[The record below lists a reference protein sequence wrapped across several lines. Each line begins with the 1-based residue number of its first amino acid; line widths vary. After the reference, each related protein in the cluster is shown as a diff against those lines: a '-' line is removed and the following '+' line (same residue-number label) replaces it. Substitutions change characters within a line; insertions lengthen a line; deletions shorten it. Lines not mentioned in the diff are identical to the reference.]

1 MPKRDP
7 LGEYKAKRTAA
18 KTPEP
23 AGRASRPDSQLAGGG
38 FVVHKHAARRL
49 HYDLRLE
56 MGGVL
61 KSWAV
66 PKGPSL
72 DPADKRLAVHVED
85 HPIEY
90 IDFEDVIPAGSY
102 GAGAMII
109 WDLGIWR
116 PLDDPI
122 EGLEAGKLLFELR
135 GYKLR
140 GVWTLVKLKK
150 SENEWLM
157 IREKKYAQRAPDDPG
172 GVDDLP
178 PESVHSG
185 LTVEQLGE
193 EYDPGA
199 DLKRRLEELG
209 APRRALRAPTVKMM
223 LARSRREPFS
233 KPGWVFE
240 LKLDGYRMLG
250 GRSAAGVELIT
261 RNGNDATP
269 SFPELAAAI
278 AALPYDELILD
289 GEVVAHDDAGLPS
302 FQQLQKRARL
312 TRAIDI
318 QRTSRHQPTTFY
330 VFDILA
336 ALGHDLR
343 SLPLTERK
351 QLLQTVLPPTGPL
364 RYVEH
369 FDETGEDLYHQ
380 IVGLGLEGVVG
391 KKADSRYRGARSG
404 DWIKVRA
411 DRTADF
417 VIVGYTLPKGSRT
430 GFGALHLGGY
440 RDDELRY
447 AGRVGTGFSN
457 VLLRSLRET
466 LDELHRETPPF
477 TGPTPPGAAHRWVEP
492 DLICEVRYLEA
503 TEEGLLRQPA
513 FLRLRDDKQPTECE
527 LPWSDEDQAAASA
540 APVRRSDATNSEIE
554 QPATGEVRLSNPDK
568 VFWPDDGYTKRD
580 LFEYY
585 RKIAPALLPYLR
597 DRPLVLTRFPDGIEG
612 DSFYQKNTP
621 GFVPDWIRTVPI
633 WSEHSERELAYVV
646 CDDLPTLLYLANMAT
661 IPLHIWASR
670 VESLD
675 YPDWCILDLDPKD
688 APFENV
694 VEVARA
700 IHSLCKEIELPAY
713 VKTSGSTGLHVLVPL
728 DGRFDYAMSRA
739 LGELLS
745 QVVVARHSDIATLTR
760 TIADREGKVYL
771 DYLQNRRGQLLVAPF
786 SIRPIAGAPVSTP
799 LKWSEIKL
807 GLDIHRYTIRSV
819 PRRVGQLKSD
829 PFRGVLQDSPDLLAA
844 LKRLQAKLPS

>member
-1 MPKRDP
+1 VPKRDP
-7 LGEYKAKRTAA
+7 LGEYRAKRTAA

-23 AGRASRPDSQLAGGG
+23 AGRASTTDRHLAGGG
-38 FVVHKHAARRL
+38 FVIHKHATRRL

-56 MGGVL
+56 MSGVL

-90 IDFEDVIPAGSY
+90 IDFENVIPAGSY
-102 GAGAMII
+102 GAGAMIV
-109 WDLGIWR
+109 WDVGTWC

-122 EGLEAGKLLFELR
+122 EGLESGKLLFELR

-157 IREKKYAQRAPDDPG
+157 IREKKYAQRGPDDPG

-185 LTVEQLGE
+185 LTVEQLAE
-193 EYDPGA
+193 EHQPGVA
-199 DLKRRLEELG
+199 LKERLEELG
-209 APRRALRAPTVKMM
+209 APTRALRASAVKMM
-223 LARSRREPFS
+223 LARSSREPFS
-233 KPGWVFE
+233 KPGWIFE

-250 GRSAAGVELIT
+250 GKSDAGAELIT
-261 RNGNDATP
+261 RNGNDITP
-269 SFPELAAAI
+269 SFPELATAI
-278 AALPYDELILD
+278 AALPYDGLILD
-289 GEVVAHDDAGLPS
+289 GEVVAHDEAGLPS
-302 FQQLQKRARL
+302 FQRLQKRARL
-312 TRAIDI
+312 TRAVDI
-318 QRTSRHQPTTFY
+318 ERASRHQPTTFY
-330 VFDILA
+330 AFDILA

-369 FDETGEDLYHQ
+369 FGGTGEDLYQ
-380 IVGLGLEGVVG
+380 RVVGLGLEGVVG

-417 VIVGYTLPKGSRT
+417 VIVGYTLPKGSRA
-430 GFGALHLGGY
+430 GFGALHLGAY
-440 RDDELRY
+440 QDDELRY

-457 VLLRSLRET
+457 AQLHALREA
-466 LDELHRETPPF
+466 LDERARDTAPF
-477 TGPTPPGAAHRWVEP
+477 AGAAPTDAGHRWVEP
-492 DLICEVRYLEA
+492 GLVCEVRYLEA

-513 FLRLRDDKQPTECE
+513 FLGLRDDKPPAECE
-527 LPWSDEDQAAASA
+527 LPWVADDQ
-540 APVRRSDATNSEIE
+540 PVEPDVE
-554 QPATGEVRLSNPDK
+554 QPAAAEVRLSNPDK
-568 VFWPDDGYTKRD
+568 VFWPSDGYTKRD

-612 DSFYQKNTP
+612 NSFYQKNTP

-646 CDDLPTLLYLANMAT
+646 CDDLSTLLYLANMAT

-675 YPDWCILDLDPKD
+675 HPDWCILDLDPKD

-700 IHSLCKEIELPAY
+700 IHKLCKEIELPAY

-745 QVVVARHSDIATLTR
+745 QVVVARHPKIATLTR

-786 SIRPIAGAPVSTP
+786 SVRPIAGAPVSTP
-799 LKWSEIKL
+799 LKWSEIKK
-807 GLDIHRYTIRSV
+807 GLDIRRHTIRSV
-819 PRRVGQLKSD
+819 PRRVAQLKAD
-829 PFRGVLQDSPDLLAA
+829 PFRGVLDDAPDLLAV
-844 LKRLQAKLPS
+844 LERLQAKLPT

>member
-1 MPKRDP
+1 VPKRDP
-7 LGEYKAKRTAA
+7 LDEYRAKRTPA

-23 AGRASRPDSQLAGGG
+23 AGRASRPNSQLAVGG

-56 MGGVL
+56 MNGVL

-102 GAGAMII
+102 GAGAMIV
-109 WDLGIWR
+109 WDIGTWR
-116 PLDDPI
+116 PLEDPVT
-122 EGLEAGKLLFELR
+122 GLETGKLLFELR

-150 SENEWLM
+150 SDNEWLM
-157 IREKKYAQRAPDDPG
+157 IREKKYTQRGPGDPG

-193 EYDPGA
+193 EHDLGA
-199 DLKRRLEELG
+199 ELQERLEELG
-209 APRRALRAPTVKMM
+209 APRRTMRASTVKMM

-233 KPGWVFE
+233 KPAWIFE

-250 GRSAAGVELIT
+250 GKSAAGVELIT

-302 FQQLQKRARL
+302 FQRLQKRARL

-318 QRTSRHQPTTFY
+318 ERASRHQPTTFY

-343 SLPLTERK
+343 SLPLTQRK
-351 QLLQTVLPPTGPL
+351 QLLQSVLPPTGPL

-369 FDETGEDLYHQ
+369 FEEAGEDLFRRV
-380 IVGLGLEGVVG
+380 VGLGLEGIVG
-391 KKADSRYRGARSG
+391 KKGHSRYRGARSG

-440 RDDELRY
+440 QHDELCY

-457 VLLRSLRET
+457 ALLRSLRET
-466 LDELHRETPPF
+466 LDELQRETPPF
-477 TGPTPPGAAHRWVEP
+477 NGPTPTGGAHCWVEP
-492 DLICEVRYLEA
+492 ELVCEVRYLEA

-513 FLRLRDDKQPTECE
+513 FLRLRDDKVPTECD
-527 LPWSDEDQAAASA
+527 LPWGDEDQPALPANR
-540 APVRRSDATNSEIE
+540 VRERDATNPENE
-554 QPATGEVRLSNPDK
+554 QPAAAEVRLSNPDK
-568 VFWPDDGYTKRD
+568 VFWPSDGYTKRD
-580 LFEYY
+580 LFDYY

-646 CDDLPTLLYLANMAT
+646 CDDLATLLYLANMAT

-675 YPDWCILDLDPKD
+675 HPDWCILDLDPKD

-700 IHSLCKEIELPAY
+700 IGLLCREINLPAY
-713 VKTSGSTGLHVLVPL
+713 IKTSGSTGLHVLVPL

-745 QVVVARHSDIATLTR
+745 QVVVARHPEIATLTR

-786 SIRPIAGAPVSTP
+786 SVRPIEGAPVSTP
-799 LKWSEIKL
+799 LKWSEIKK

-819 PRRVGQLKSD
+819 PRRVGQLKTD
-829 PFRGVLQDSPDLLAA
+829 PFRGVLEDTPDLLAA
-844 LKRLQAKLPS
+844 LEQLQAKLPS

>member
-1 MPKRDP
+1 
-7 LGEYKAKRTAA
+7 
-18 KTPEP
+18 
-23 AGRASRPDSQLAGGG
+23 
-38 FVVHKHAARRL
+38 
-49 HYDLRLE
+49 

-85 HPIEY
+85 HPIDY
-90 IDFEDVIPAGSY
+90 INFEDVIPAGSY
-102 GAGAMII
+102 GAGAMIV
-109 WDLGIWR
+109 WDLGTWR
-116 PLDDPI
+116 PLEDPVA
-122 EGLEAGKLLFELR
+122 GLEARKLLFELR

-157 IREKKYAQRAPDDPG
+157 IREKKYTQRDPDDPG
-172 GVDDLP
+172 GADDLP
-178 PESVHSG
+178 PESVYSG

-193 EYDPGA
+193 GHDPGTE
-199 DLKRRLEELG
+199 LKRRLEELG
-209 APRRALRAPTVKMM
+209 ASRRTMRASSVKMM

-233 KPGWVFE
+233 KPGWIFE

-250 GRSAAGVELIT
+250 GKSAAGVELIT

-289 GEVVAHDDAGLPS
+289 GEIVAHDDAGLPS
-302 FQQLQKRARL
+302 FQRLQKRARL
-312 TRAIDI
+312 TRAVDI
-318 QRTSRHQPTTFY
+318 ERASRHQPTTFY

-369 FDETGEDLYHQ
+369 FNETGEDLYHQ
-380 IVGLGLEGVVG
+380 VVGLGLEGVIG
-391 KKADSRYRGARSG
+391 KKGDSRYRGARSG

-417 VIVGYTLPKGSRT
+417 VIVGYTLPKGSRS

-440 RDDELRY
+440 CDDQLRY

-457 VLLRSLRET
+457 ARLRSMRET
-466 LDELHRETPPF
+466 LDEHQRETPPF
-477 TGPTPPGAAHRWVEP
+477 TGPTPTGAAHRWVEP
-492 DLICEVRYLEA
+492 ELVCEIRYLEA

-527 LPWSDEDQAAASA
+527 LPWVGEDQPAQPVESVQASEAAN
-540 APVRRSDATNSEIE
+540 REIE
-554 QPATGEVRLSNPDK
+554 QPAAAEVRLSNPDK
-568 VFWPDDGYTKRD
+568 VFWPGDGYTKRD

-612 DSFYQKNTP
+612 NSFYQKNTP

-646 CDDLPTLLYLANMAT
+646 CDDLATLLYLANMAT

-700 IHSLCKEIELPAY
+700 IGKLCKEIELPTY
-713 VKTSGSTGLHVLVPL
+713 IKTSGSTGLHVLVPL

-745 QVVVARHSDIATLTR
+745 QVIVARHPQIATLTR

-786 SIRPIAGAPVSTP
+786 SVRPIPGAPVSTP
-799 LKWSEIKL
+799 LKWSEIKV

-819 PRRVGQLKSD
+819 PRRVGQLKTD
-829 PFRGVLQDSPDLLAA
+829 PFRGVLGDAPDLLAA
-844 LKRLQAKLPS
+844 LERLQAKLSS

>member
-1 MPKRDP
+1 M
-7 LGEYKAKRTAA
+7 
-18 KTPEP
+18 
-23 AGRASRPDSQLAGGG
+23 
-38 FVVHKHAARRL
+38 
-49 HYDLRLE
+49 
-56 MGGVL
+56 
-61 KSWAV
+61 
-66 PKGPSL
+66 

-90 IDFEDVIPAGSY
+90 MNFENVIPAGSY
-102 GAGAMII
+102 GAGAMIV
-109 WDLGIWR
+109 WDLGTWQ

-122 EGLEAGKLLFELR
+122 EGLESGKLLFELR

-157 IREKKYAQRAPDDPG
+157 IREKKYARRDPDDPG

-185 LTVEQLGE
+185 LTVEQLAE
-193 EYDPGA
+193 EHQAGVA
-199 DLKRRLEELG
+199 LKERLEELG
-209 APRRALRAPTVKMM
+209 APRRVLRASAVKMM

-233 KPGWVFE
+233 KPGWIFE

-250 GRSAAGVELIT
+250 DKSAAGAELIT
-261 RNGNDATP
+261 RNGNDITP
-269 SFPELAAAI
+269 RFPELAAAI
-278 AALPYDELILD
+278 AALPYDGLILD

-302 FQQLQKRARL
+302 FQRLQKRARL
-312 TRAIDI
+312 TRKIDI
-318 QRTSRHQPTTFY
+318 ERASRHQPTTFY
-330 VFDILA
+330 VFDLLA
-336 ALGHDLR
+336 GLGHDLR
-343 SLPLTERK
+343 SLPLIDRK
-351 QLLQTVLPPTGPL
+351 ELLRTILPPTGPI

-369 FDETGEDLYHQ
+369 FDESGEDLYQ
-380 IVGLGLEGVVG
+380 RVVDLGLEGVVG

-417 VIVGYTLPKGSRT
+417 VIVGYTLPKGSRS
-430 GFGALHLGGY
+430 GFGALHLGAY
-440 RDDELRY
+440 QDDGLRY
-447 AGRVGTGFSN
+447 AGRVGTGFTN
-457 VLLRSLRET
+457 ARLRSVREA
-466 LDELHRETPPF
+466 LNERERDTPPF
-477 TGPTPPGAAHRWVEP
+477 TGAAPTGAGHRWVEP
-492 DLICEVRYLEA
+492 ELVCEVRYLEA
-503 TEEGLLRQPA
+503 TEEGLLRQPV
-513 FLRLRDDKQPTECE
+513 FLRLRDDKRPTECE
-527 LPWSDEDQAAASA
+527 LPWFDEEQLAEPKVEGPGAVDRDIEQAAAA
-540 APVRRSDATNSEIE
+540 
-554 QPATGEVRLSNPDK
+554 EVHLSNPDK
-568 VFWPDDGYTKRD
+568 VFWPSDGYTKRG

-612 DSFYQKNTP
+612 NSFYQKNTP

-646 CDDLPTLLYLANMAT
+646 CDDLATLLYLANMAT

-675 YPDWCILDLDPKD
+675 HPDWCILDLDPKD

-700 IHSLCKEIELPAY
+700 IHKLCKEIELLAY

-745 QVVVARHSDIATLTR
+745 QVVVARHPEIATLTR

-786 SIRPIAGAPVSTP
+786 SVRPIGGAPVSTP
-799 LKWSEIKL
+799 LKWSEVKK
-807 GLDIHRYTIRSV
+807 GLDIHRHTIRSV
-819 PRRVGQLKSD
+819 PRRVAQLKSD
-829 PFRGVLQDSPDLLAA
+829 PFRGVLEDAPDLLAA
-844 LKRLQAKLPS
+844 LERLQAKLPT

>member
-1 MPKRDP
+1 MPERDP
-7 LGEYKAKRTAA
+7 LDEYRAKRTAA

-23 AGRASRPDSQLAGGG
+23 TGRASTPDRHLAGGG

-90 IDFEDVIPAGSY
+90 INFEDVIPAGSY
-102 GAGAMII
+102 GAGAMIV
-109 WDLGIWR
+109 WDTGTWR
-116 PLDDPI
+116 PLEDPV
-122 EGLEAGKLLFELR
+122 EGLETGKLLFELR

-157 IREKKYAQRAPDDPG
+157 IREKKYAARGPDDPG
-172 GVDDLP
+172 GVEDLP
-178 PESVHSG
+178 PQSVHSG
-185 LTVEQLGE
+185 LTVEELGDE
-193 EYDPGA
+193 HDPVP
-199 DLKRRLEELG
+199 DLKQRLEELR
-209 APRRALRAPTVKMM
+209 APRRGLRASTVKMM

-233 KPGWVFE
+233 KPGWIFE
-240 LKLDGYRMLG
+240 LKLDGYRMLAG
-250 GRSAAGVELIT
+250 KSAAGAELIT
-261 RNGNDATP
+261 RNENDATP

-302 FQQLQKRARL
+302 FQRLQKRARL

-318 QRTSRHQPTTFY
+318 ERASRHQPTTFY

-336 ALGHDLR
+336 ALGYDLR
-343 SLPLTERK
+343 SLPLIERK
-351 QLLQTVLPPTGPL
+351 RLLQIVLPPTGPL

-369 FDETGEDLYHQ
+369 FDEAGQDLYHQ
-380 IVGLGLEGVVG
+380 VVGLGLEGVVG

-417 VIVGYTLPKGSRT
+417 VIVGYTLPKGSRS

-440 RDDELRY
+440 YGDQLQY

-457 VLLRSLRET
+457 AQLGSLRET
-466 LDELHRETPPF
+466 LDKRQRESPPF
-477 TGPTPPGAAHRWVEP
+477 SGRTPSGAEHRWVEP
-492 DLICEVRYLEA
+492 ELVCEVRYLEA
-503 TEEGLLRQPA
+503 TEEGLLRQPS

-527 LPWSDEDQAAASA
+527 LPWVDEDQPTQSDHLVRERESAS
-540 APVRRSDATNSEIE
+540 REIE
-554 QPATGEVRLSNPDK
+554 QPAAAEVRLSNPGK

-585 RKIAPALLPYLR
+585 RRIAPALLPYLR
-597 DRPLVLTRFPDGIEG
+597 DRPLVLTRFPDGIDG
-612 DSFYQKNTP
+612 NSFYQKNTP

-633 WSEHSERELAYVV
+633 WSEHSDRELAYVV
-646 CDDLPTLLYLANMAT
+646 CDDLATLLYLANMAT

-675 YPDWCILDLDPKD
+675 HPDWCILDLDPKD
-688 APFENV
+688 ASFENV

-700 IHSLCKEIELPAY
+700 IHKLCREIELPAY

-739 LGELLS
+739 LGELLA
-745 QVVVARHSDIATLTR
+745 QVVVARQPEIATLTR

-786 SIRPIAGAPVSTP
+786 SVRPIAGAPVSTP
-799 LKWSEIKL
+799 LKWNEIKK

-819 PRRVGQLKSD
+819 PRRVTRLKGD
-829 PFRGVLQDSPDLLAA
+829 PFCGVLEDAPDLLAV
-844 LKRLQAKLPS
+844 LERLQAKLTG

>member
-7 LGEYKAKRTAA
+7 LGEYRAKRTAA

-23 AGRASRPDSQLAGGG
+23 AGRASTPDRHLAGGG

-90 IDFEDVIPAGSY
+90 INFENVIPAGSY
-102 GAGAMII
+102 GAGAMIV
-109 WDLGIWR
+109 WDLGTWR
-116 PLDDPI
+116 PLEDPI
-122 EGLEAGKLLFELR
+122 EGLETGKLLFELR

-150 SENEWLM
+150 SDNEWLM
-157 IREKKYAQRAPDDPG
+157 IREKKYAQRGTDDPG

-185 LTVEQLGE
+185 LTVEQLGD
-193 EYDPGA
+193 EYDPGV
-199 DLKRRLEELG
+199 DLKRRVEELG
-209 APRRALRAPTVKMM
+209 APRRALRASTVKMM

-233 KPGWVFE
+233 RPGWIFE
-240 LKLDGYRMLG
+240 LKLDGYRMLAG
-250 GRSAAGVELIT
+250 KSASGVELIT

-278 AALPYDELILD
+278 AALPYDELVLD

-302 FQQLQKRARL
+302 FQRLQKRAQL

-318 QRTSRHQPTTFY
+318 ERGSRHQPTTFY
-330 VFDILA
+330 AFDILS

-351 QLLQTVLPPTGPL
+351 ELLQTVLPPTGPL

-369 FDETGEDLYHQ
+369 FDDKGEDLYHQ
-380 IVGLGLEGVVG
+380 VVGLGLEGVVG
-391 KKADSRYRGARSG
+391 KKGDSRYRGARSG

-411 DRTADF
+411 DHTADF
-417 VIVGYTLPKGSRT
+417 VIVGYTLPKGSRS
-430 GFGALHLGGY
+430 GLGALHLGGY

-457 VLLRSLRET
+457 AQLRSLRET
-466 LDELHRETPPF
+466 LDERQRETPLLAGATP
-477 TGPTPPGAAHRWVEP
+477 TGASHRWVEP
-492 DLICEVRYLEA
+492 DLVCEVRYLEA

-527 LPWSDEDQAAASA
+527 LPWVDEDQPPRPADSVRESESASRG
-540 APVRRSDATNSEIE
+540 VE
-554 QPATGEVRLSNPDK
+554 QPAAAEVRLSNPDK
-568 VFWPDDGYTKRD
+568 VFWPADGYTKRD

-612 DSFYQKNTP
+612 NSFYQKNTP

-646 CDDLPTLLYLANMAT
+646 CDDLATLLYLANMAT

-675 YPDWCILDLDPKD
+675 HPDWCILDLDPKD

-694 VEVARA
+694 IEVARA
-700 IHSLCKEIELPAY
+700 IHQLCKEIELPTY
-713 VKTSGSTGLHVLVPL
+713 IKTSGSTGLHVLVPL

-745 QVVVARHSDIATLTR
+745 QVVVARLPEITTLTR

-786 SIRPIAGAPVSTP
+786 SVRPIDGAPVSTP
-799 LKWSEIKL
+799 LKWSEIKK

-819 PRRVGQLKSD
+819 PRRVAQLKSD
-829 PFRGVLQDSPDLLAA
+829 PFRRVLEDSPDLLAV
-844 LKRLQAKLPS
+844 LERLQAKLPG